1 MYYLVPLGYTDT
13 LQVMSYFILMK
24 NIAIWPYREIALWVC
39 HALLHGVRYPKT
51 HLLALNHV
59 GIVVK

>member
-1 MYYLVPLGYTDT
+1 MYYLVPLDYKDT
-13 LQVMSYFILMK
+13 LQVMDYILLMK
-24 NIAIWPYREIALWVC
+24 NIAIWPYKGIALWPY

-51 HLLALNHV
+51 HLLALTHV

>member
-1 MYYLVPLGYTDT
+1 MYYLVPLSYKDT
-13 LQVMSYFILMK
+13 LQVMSYFILIK
-24 NIAIWPYREIALWVC
+24 NIGIWPYREIALWVC
-39 HALLHGVRYPKT
+39 HALHGVRYPKT